1 LTKCDLGFCTLAG
14 TLLSDSAAATGKDVA
29 RRWVNRDS

>member
-1 LTKCDLGFCTLAG
+1 LTKCDPGFCTPAG

-29 RRWVNRDS
+29 PTGKP